1 MDEYVYLLWLSQSLV
16 DKMNGPKG
24 KRTLLVAKKKRK
36 KDVDSKQ
43 KTNEILGKKVAKADQ
58 EPAESRDNNRKL
70 VVAERQK
77 RQHSSSLS
85 SNGVMSPK
93 KKKRVSFA
101 GELERTKLFDQSTNK
116 IRSVPSNASPGRSIL
131 STKVKT
137 VKKTKKDVKGS
148 QKESHINEEKNA
160 VIESKNADPTAKSTS
175 VPDQAK
181 RRELKKFIGFDKTR
195 KSNTRN
201 IQVTRRVKEKLMA
214 MTRKERRE
222 FIKQLQRKRKPNF
235 DLALKCKHLW
245 EKIRS
250 SKCSEEEREAYV
262 HELYG
267 LVRGK
272 AKELIYAHDT
282 CRVIECLT
290 SLPKANIRTMLFD
303 ELTPEIVRM
312 TKSKYARFFVIK
324 MLRHGSPAQR
334 NIIINAFRGHCL
346 TLMRISWAAE
356 VLETAY
362 NDYANALQRSNIVC
376 EFYGNEFLL
385 FKAEDEKVVTIKEII
400 EKEPAKKTSIMKC
413 LEELLK
419 DIVPKSQLKLSL
431 THRLLNEFL
440 TYCNSEQMNEMIDS
454 LKDRLPEIVH
464 TNDGTRVAL
473 RCIWNGTVKERKMMV
488 KNFKSFVVK
497 TCLEEFGHRVLI
509 AIFDTVD
516 DTVLVNKYIIQEI
529 SNDIR
534 TVALNRYGERVL
546 HYLVHPRDPRYFG
559 KGSLDIFKEGDN
571 NAYSKKDANQRY
583 AQLFAGI
590 VKHLLTFIVANLNEL
605 LFDALT
611 ALLVLSVLEPQSD
624 TDLFERTIDDEDR
637 SACYAEIAKICAEE
651 FVPCDT
657 ERLHAIEHPQAH
669 FVISKLLRADSK
681 FNVKLSDHLAK
692 LGSETLASWISC
704 NKGCFILVHI
714 LENGSEE
721 AKKIVTDS
729 VSLSSLKG
737 YSTKGA
743 IALIKKLSGK

>member
-1 MDEYVYLLWLSQSLV
+1 MVNLQKKSG
-16 DKMNGPKG
+16 KMKG
-24 KRTLLVAKKKRK
+24 AKRKRTLVVTKQKKRK
-36 KDVDSKQ
+36 SVDSKQ
-43 KTNEILGKKVAKADQ
+43 TINEIKGKKVAVGDQ
-58 EPAESRDNNRKL
+58 GPAESRDNNRKL
-70 VVAERQK
+70 VLAERCK
-77 RQHSSSLS
+77 RQHSSSIS
-85 SNGVMSPK
+85 SDGVISPK
-93 KKKRVSFA
+93 KKKKVSFA
-101 GELERTKLFDQSTNK
+101 GELEGRKLFDQSTNK
-116 IRSVPSNASPGRSIL
+116 VKSVPSNASPGRSIL
-131 STKVKT
+131 STKVKA
-137 VKKTKKDVKGS
+137 VKKAKKNMKDS
-148 QKESHINEEKNA
+148 QNESHISEEKSA
-160 VIESKNADPTAKSTS
+160 VMENKNADPTTKSTS
-175 VPDQAK
+175 LADRSKQ
-181 RRELKKFIGFDKTR
+181 RQLKKITGFDKTR
-195 KSNTRN
+195 KSNARN
-201 IQVTRRVKEKLMA
+201 IQVTRKVKEKLMA

-235 DLALKCKHLW
+235 DLALQCKHLW

-250 SKCSEEEREAYV
+250 SKCNEEQREAYI

-267 LVRGK
+267 LVKGK

-290 SLPKANIRTMLFD
+290 NLPKANIRTMVFD

-324 MLRHGSPAQR
+324 MLRHGSPAER

-346 TLMRISWAAE
+346 KLMRISWAAE

-362 NDYANALQRSNIVC
+362 NDYANALQRSNIIC

-385 FKAEDEKVVTIKEII
+385 FKADEEKTVTIKEII
-400 EKEPAKKTSIMKC
+400 EKEPAKKTSIMRC

-440 TYCNSEQMNEMIDS
+440 THCSSEQMNEMVDS

-473 RCIWNGTVKERKMMV
+473 RCIWNGTVKERKVMV
-488 KNFKSFVVK
+488 KNFKSLVVK

-509 AIFDTVD
+509 AMFDTVD
-516 DTVLVNKYIIQEI
+516 DTVLVNRYIIQEI

-546 HYLVHPRDPRYFG
+546 HYLVNPRDRRYFG

-605 LFDALT
+605 LYDALT
-611 ALLVLSVLEPQSD
+611 ALLVLSVLEPRSD

-657 ERLHAIEHPQAH
+657 ERLHPIEHPQAH

-681 FNVKLSDHLAK
+681 FDVKLSDHLAK
-692 LGSETLASWISC
+692 LGSEKLASWISC

-721 AKKIVTDS
+721 AKKIVTDAIP
-729 VSLSSLKG
+729 LSTLKG
-737 YSTKGA
+737 YSTKGSV
-743 IALIKKLSGK
+743 ALIKKLSGK